1 MRSSKIGD
9 DRRIAAGLQPSS
21 AGSRRMRVD
30 RGLRK
35 RIDMVFRDI
44 LATLRNRM
52 FGRASAAP
60 QELLSPEERLV
71 RDYDLYLVD
80 LHDEI
85 PALVP
90 QRDALRAAWRNG
102 DFEAYQRAF
111 EAARASGVITESGR
125 PLYSLVKEWFLEPFL
140 ELPDDEAAAHVAGL
154 EPFRAFFERSPSA
167 FSAATYADALR
178 VAAFAQRGTAYGHLV
193 RAEQWQSCE
202 ALLKAADDVLDSQ
215 VDPDNFCWRMSDYRR
230 SANDGDF
237 ETFAARFE
245 QAWRLDRYNIDLCRA
260 HARMIMPRW
269 LGRDAQDLENFARRA
284 AALTQDRFGLGF
296 YALIQQANTEV
307 GDHALADTLCD
318 PDMAKQGFEDL
329 LSRFPAPS
337 VMNLYADMLE
347 WMGDT
352 EALADL
358 LQTRFRVMVPQIWY
372 GDTRSDK
379 IAHLFATLLEA
390 AEVLEARRAR

>member
-1 MRSSKIGD
+1 M
-9 DRRIAAGLQPSS
+9 P
-21 AGSRRMRVD
+21 
-30 RGLRK
+30 GLRK
-35 RIDMVFRDI
+35 RIDMVFKDI
-44 LATLRNRM
+44 LAALRTRM
-52 FGRASAAP
+52 LGRASAAP

-90 QRDALRAAWRNG
+90 QRDAMRAAWRNG

-125 PLYSLVKEWFLEPFL
+125 PLYSLVKEWFVQPFL
-140 ELPDDEAAAHVAGL
+140 ELPDNEAPAHVAML
-154 EPFRAFFERSPSA
+154 EPFRAFFQRSPSA

-178 VAAFAQRGTAYGHLV
+178 VAAFVQRGTAYGHLV
-193 RAEQWQSCE
+193 QAEQRQSCE
-202 ALLKAADDVLDSQ
+202 ALLETADAVLDSQ
-215 VDPDNFCWRMSDYRR
+215 ADPDNFSWRMSDYRR

-237 ETFAARFE
+237 ETFTVRFE
-245 QAWRLDRYNIDLCRA
+245 QAWQLDRYNIDLCRS

-269 LGRDAQDLENFARRA
+269 LGRDAQDLEDFARRA

-296 YALIQQANTEV
+296 YALIQQANTDV

-379 IAHLFATLLEA
+379 IAYLFATLLEA

>member
-1 MRSSKIGD
+1 MGFK
-9 DRRIAAGLQPSS
+9 
-21 AGSRRMRVD
+21 
-30 RGLRK
+30 
-35 RIDMVFRDI
+35 DI
-44 LATLRNRM
+44 LAGMRNRV

-60 QELLSPEERLV
+60 QELLSPEEQLV

-90 QRDALRAAWRNG
+90 QRDAMRAAWRNG

-111 EAARASGVITESGR
+111 EAARVGGVITESGR
-125 PLYSLVKEWFLEPFL
+125 PLYALVKDWFVEPFL
-140 ELPDDEAAAHVAGL
+140 ELPDDETVAHIDML
-154 EPFRAFFERSPSA
+154 EPFRAFFQRSPSA

-178 VAAFAQRGTAYGHLV
+178 VTAFVRRGTAYGRLV
-193 RAEQWQSCE
+193 RADQWRDYE
-202 ALLKAADDVLDSQ
+202 TLLKEADDVLDSHA
-215 VDPDNFCWRMSDYRR
+215 DPENFSWRMSDYRR

-237 ETFAARFE
+237 EKFRARFE
-245 QAWRLDRYNIDLCRA
+245 RVWLLDRYNIDLCRS

-269 LGRDAQDLENFARRA
+269 LGRSAQDLEDFARRA
-284 AALTQDRFGLGF
+284 AELTQDRFGLGF
-296 YALIQQANTEV
+296 YALIQQANTDV
-307 GDHALADTLCD
+307 GDHELADTLCD
-318 PDMAKQGFEDL
+318 PDMAKRGFEDL
-329 LSRFPAPS
+329 LARFPAPS

-358 LQTRFRVMVPQIWY
+358 LESRFRVMVPQIWY
-372 GDTRSDK
+372 GDTRGDK
-379 IAHLFATLLEA
+379 ISYLFATLLEA